1 MTETKDHADL
11 VERLCDSVDLLRN
24 FPTRP
29 VPGKLSPVDGR
40 HLDVIQ
46 REIEEAAQ
54 ALTTQAARIAEL
66 EGALKPFAEAAK
78 DADCPEVPDG
88 SDAWE
93 SSLSSCVSYGDFR
106 RAYAALEPKP

>member
-46 REIEEAAQ
+46 QEIEEAAQ

-66 EGALKPFAEAAK
+66 EGALRDCADDLEAEIKARAVGEL
-78 DADCPEVPDG
+78 P
-88 SDAWE
+88 
-93 SSLSSCVSYGDFR
+93 R
-106 RAYAALEPKP
+106 RIARDLEPVLRARTALEPKP